1 MMPEQIEV
9 QLMGLILDPVSKTPV
24 MLLKPENLEKIIPIW
39 IGISEANSITIELEK
54 IKSPRP
60 MTHDL
65 LNSVI
70 KNLEYKVEKVIIN
83 EILDNTYYA
92 KLYISNG
99 RESKILDCR
108 PSDAVAIALK
118 SRAKIYISDQVY
130 NNFDVSGI
138 SQEFFDSED
147 KVENWFNSLSK
158 EDFGEIEH

>member
-1 MMPEQIEV
+1 MSEQIEV
-9 QLMGLILDPVSKTPV
+9 QLMGLILDPVSKMPV

-54 IKSPRP
+54 IESPRP

-65 LNSVI
+65 I
-70 KNLEYKVEKVIIN
+70 NLLIDEFHFKVNKVIIS

-92 KLYISNG
+92 QLHIGNG
-99 RESKILDCR
+99 IDTKILDCR

-118 SRAKIYISDQVY
+118 SEAKIFISDQVY
-130 NNFDVSGI
+130 ENFDVSGI
-138 SQEFFDSED
+138 SNDFFDSED

-158 EDFGEIEH
+158 EDFGEVEH

>member
-1 MMPEQIEV
+1 MSEQIEV
-9 QLMGLILDPVSKTPV
+9 HLMGLILDPVSKMPV
-24 MLLKPENLEKIIPIW
+24 MLLKPEKFEKIIPIW

-65 LNSVI
+65 LNSLI
-70 KNLEYKVEKVIIN
+70 EEFHFKVDKVVIN

-92 KLYISNG
+92 ELHIGNG
-99 RESKILDCR
+99 NDLKILDCR

-118 SRAKIYISDQVY
+118 SEAKIFISDQVY
-130 NNFDVSGI
+130 QNFDVSGI
-138 SQEFFDSED
+138 SNDFFDSED

>member
-1 MMPEQIEV
+1 MSEQIEV
-9 QLMGLILDPVSKTPV
+9 NLMGLILDPVSKMPV
-24 MLLKPENLEKIIPIW
+24 MLLKPEKLEKIIPIW

-65 LNSVI
+65 LNSLI
-70 KNLEYKVEKVIIN
+70 EEFSFKVDKVIIH
-83 EILDNTYYA
+83 EIVDNTYYA
-92 KLYISNG
+92 ELHIGNG
-99 RESKILDCR
+99 NDTRILDCR

-118 SRAKIYISDQVY
+118 SEAKIFISDQVY
-130 NNFDVSGI
+130 QNFDVSGI
-138 SQEFFDSED
+138 SNDFFDSED

>member
-1 MMPEQIEV
+1 MSENIEV
-9 QLMGLILDPVSKTPV
+9 NLMGLILDPVSKMPV
-24 MLLKPENLEKIIPIW
+24 MLLKPEKLEKIIPIW

-65 LNSVI
+65 LNSLI
-70 KNLEYKVEKVIIN
+70 EEFSFKVDKVIIH
-83 EILDNTYYA
+83 EIVDNTYYA
-92 KLYISNG
+92 ELHIENG
-99 RESKILDCR
+99 NDTRILDCR

-118 SRAKIYISDQVY
+118 SEAKIFISDQVY
-130 NNFDVSGI
+130 QNFDVSGI
-138 SQEFFDSED
+138 SNDFFDSED

>member
-1 MMPEQIEV
+1 MSEQIEV
-9 QLMGLILDPVSKTPV
+9 HLMGLILDPVSKMPV
-24 MLLKPENLEKIIPIW
+24 MLLKPEKLEKIIPIW

-65 LNSVI
+65 LNSLI
-70 KNLEYKVEKVIIN
+70 EEFHFKVHKVIIN

-92 KLYISNG
+92 ELHIGNDND
-99 RESKILDCR
+99 SKILDCR

-118 SRAKIYISDQVY
+118 SEAKIFISDQVY
-130 NNFDVSGI
+130 QNFEVSGI
-138 SQEFFDSED
+138 SNDFFDSED

-158 EDFGEIEH
+158 EDFGEVEH

>member
-1 MMPEQIEV
+1 MSEQIEV
-9 QLMGLILDPVSKTPV
+9 NLMGLILDPVSKMPV
-24 MLLKPENLEKIIPIW
+24 MLLKPEKLEKIIPIW

-65 LNSVI
+65 LNSLI
-70 KNLEYKVEKVIIN
+70 EEFNFKVDKVIIH
-83 EILDNTYYA
+83 EIVDNTYYA
-92 KLYISNG
+92 ELHIGNG
-99 RESKILDCR
+99 KDTRILDCR

-118 SRAKIYISDQVY
+118 SEAKIFISDQVY
-130 NNFDVSGI
+130 QNFDVSGI
-138 SQEFFDSED
+138 SNDFFDSED

>member
-1 MMPEQIEV
+1 MSEQIEV
-9 QLMGLILDPVSKTPV
+9 HLMGLILDPVSKMPV
-24 MLLKPENLEKIIPIW
+24 MLLKPENLDKIIPIW

-65 LNSVI
+65 INSLI
-70 KNLEYKVEKVIIN
+70 EEFHFKVDKVIIN

-92 KLYISNG
+92 ELHIGNG
-99 RESKILDCR
+99 VDSKILDCR

-118 SRAKIYISDQVY
+118 SEAKIFISDQVY
-130 NNFDVSGI
+130 QNFDVSGI
-138 SQEFFDSED
+138 SNDFFDSED

-158 EDFGEIEH
+158 EDFGEVEH

>member
-1 MMPEQIEV
+1 MSEQIEV
-9 QLMGLILDPVSKTPV
+9 NLMGLILDPVSKMPV
-24 MLLKPENLEKIIPIW
+24 MLLKPEKLEKVIPIW

-65 LNSVI
+65 LNSLI
-70 KNLEYKVEKVIIN
+70 EEFSFKVDKVIIH
-83 EILDNTYYA
+83 EIVDNTYYA
-92 KLYISNG
+92 ELHIGNG
-99 RESKILDCR
+99 NDTRILDCR

-118 SRAKIYISDQVY
+118 SEAKIFISDQVY
-130 NNFDVSGI
+130 QNFDVSGI
-138 SQEFFDSED
+138 SNDFFDSED